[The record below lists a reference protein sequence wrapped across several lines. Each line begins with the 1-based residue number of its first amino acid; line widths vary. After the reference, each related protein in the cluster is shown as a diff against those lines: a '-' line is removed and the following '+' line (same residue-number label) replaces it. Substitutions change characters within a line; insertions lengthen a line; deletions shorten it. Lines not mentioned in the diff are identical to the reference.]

1 MVVACALSMFSS
13 LHAKK
18 KDDNWVPRN
27 RQEVFGN
34 VKYDMITVAA

>member
-1 MVVACALSMFSS
+1 MVVACALSISVHCMQ
-13 LHAKK
+13 KK
-18 KDDNWVPRN
+18 NDNWVPRN